1 MLLLCRRISPERMKK
16 LLLFLAIL
24 VFKSSFAQVETP
36 LNFTSEDD
44 NKVVKETDSGKYYT
58 ASKDAD
64 LTVYIGEDPMTYR
77 LFDKDNVLLVEGTLV
92 ADGDKYL
99 HQGKWTEYYGKGKVK
114 ASGYYVRD
122 RPMGNWRKYYPS
134 GKLMSS
140 YTYAPIENSGTPYY
154 CMAGS
159 YQEYY
164 ENGQLKVNGFYKA
177 VIDEN
182 SKDTVV
188 VQDPMTGND
197 TKKIVKGTRPRP
209 EKYGTWEYY
218 GENGE
223 LTKKEDL

>member
-1 MLLLCRRISPERMKK
+1 MKK
-16 LLLFLAIL
+16 LLLCLAICA
-24 VFKSSFAQVETP
+24 VKNSYAQVEMP

-44 NKVVKETDSGKYYT
+44 NKIVKETDSGKYYA
-58 ASKDAD
+58 ASKDAEM
-64 LTVYIGEDPMTYR
+64 TVYIGEDPMVYR
-77 LFDKDNVLLVEGTLV
+77 LYDKDNVLLVEGTLI

-114 ASGYYVRD
+114 ACGYYLRD
-122 RPMGNWRKYYPS
+122 RPMGNWRKYYPD

-140 YTYAPIENSGTPYY
+140 YGYAPIENNGTPYY

-182 SKDTVV
+182 SKDTVI

-197 TKKIVKGTRPRP
+197 VKKIIKGTRPRP

-218 GENGE
+218 DEKGAV
-223 LTKKEDL
+223 TKKEDLQ

>member
-1 MLLLCRRISPERMKK
+1 MKK
-16 LLLFLAIL
+16 LLLCLILLATC
-24 VFKSSFAQVETP
+24 KSGFAQVETP
-36 LNFTSEDD
+36 LNFTSEDE
-44 NKVVKETDSGKYYT
+44 NKVVKETDCGKYYT

-64 LTVYIGEDPMTYR
+64 LTVFVGEDPMMYR
-77 LFDKDNVLLVEGTLV
+77 LFDKDDVLLVEGTLV
-92 ADGDKYL
+92 AEGDKYL

-114 ASGYYVRD
+114 VSGYYVRD

-140 YTYAPIENSGTPYY
+140 YTYAPIENGCTPYY

-177 VIDEN
+177 VIDE
-182 SKDTVV
+182 SSRDTVM

-197 TKKIVKGTRPRP
+197 TKKIVKGTRPRA
-209 EKYGTWEYY
+209 EKYGPWEYY
-218 GENGE
+218 SESGE